1 MKTTEQPNEDPRD
14 QSNLK
19 STGMIASG
27 ARHDGVSYEHDSIRT
42 KCIANNTTMRFEGS
56 CQGRVGCSSPSSP
69 TFVTST
75 PIMTNCL
82 RLALERKLAVTIR
95 ECLERFKKSSCAQEP
110 DNSAQRRRQLCI
122 SLALDQ
128 SFSLMILWVA
138 MDAYLAAPRS

>member
-14 QSNLK
+14 QSNPK
-19 STGMIASG
+19 STEMVASG
-27 ARHDGVSYEHDSIRT
+27 ARHDSIRT
-42 KCIANNTTMRFEGS
+42 KCIANNTTMRFDGS